1 MAPQPIE
8 KTEYAL
14 GNGMGLEASN
24 LLDLVHGAAG
34 PLDPQKRWGRLNRM
48 FPRFEFDFSAFLIV
62 DQGVVGFFGRK
73 M

>member
-1 MAPQPIE
+1 MDNADC
-8 KTEYAL
+8 
-14 GNGMGLEASN
+14 
-24 LLDLVHGAAG
+24 LDLE
-34 PLDPQKRWGRLNRM
+34 RM

>member
-1 MAPQPIE
+1 MVDCTVE
-8 KTEYAL
+8 RE
-14 GNGMGLEASN
+14 GSN
-24 LLDLVHGAAG
+24 VTS
-34 PLDPQKRWGRLNRM
+34 LDPETFRLSLTPLRLQRM